1 MELLPYQIQ
10 THIDSCS
17 VFGNENHKKEVK
29 QVVMPKRVKGLNHET
44 LVGLR
49 TPAILN
55 KYLPTIYL
63 LHSSK
68 IGVEYLTPCYVI
80 ELRMEGTN
88 GCSTNQETNNF

>member
-1 MELLPYQIQ
+1 MELLSYQIQ

-44 LVGLR
+44 LVCLR

-55 KYLPTIYL
+55 KYLPTIYYIHRRL
-63 LHSSK
+63 VSNNQ
-68 IGVEYLTPCYVI
+68 LTMGI
-80 ELRMEGTN
+80 FAAEKRINKEG
-88 GCSTNQETNNF
+88 